1 MAVEAVEEEVAAVR
15 LAEVV
20 KAVAEMDLAGLGQLA
35 SMEVVQQ
42 YIASAGEGLQTRA
55 KEVLKAYGWL
65 GEVPAGKKL
74 RAMVT
79 WPIEKAEET
88 KGLVLEKWESVWGKL
103 PPLAQQHLDAAS
115 FKRDFLLDA
124 GFLLTQNLLEAG
136 KESKEPPAK
145 RRREDSCPGLTSGL
159 GGYQTIEEIL
169 QNGRSTNRM
178 KCWVLAATGVPQA
191 RKTARGK
198 ASTIYSVLVSDGRKD
213 AVVTCWGEG
222 AKTLHDGVATREG
235 ELVALTPVGA
245 SARSSRMGL
254 PELMAGRGLAIEV
267 VAGGDQ
273 APAPSFIPLQQ
284 LPECADWA
292 AVNVAGRVLEVMP
305 GGGFKIVDDSGVAV
319 RVHTDTVG
327 IPPLQEGQK
336 VELLLA
342 TKSTR
347 FSNVSVS
354 SFTTIRLGEEL
365 DPQAVPLPSRVIFA
379 L

>member
-1 MAVEAVEEEVAAVR
+1 MAAEAVEEDGPAVR

-20 KAVAEMDLAGLGQLA
+20 KAVAETDLAGLGQLA
-35 SMEVVQQ
+35 SSEVVQQ
-42 YIASAGEGLQTRA
+42 YIDSAGEGLQTRA

-74 RAMVT
+74 QAMVT
-79 WPIEKAEET
+79 WPIEKAEEARRR
-88 KGLVLEKWESVWGKL
+88 VLEEWESVWGKL
-103 PPLAQQHLDAAS
+103 PQLAQQHLDAAS
-115 FKRDFLLDA
+115 FKTNFLLDA
-124 GFLLTQNLLEAG
+124 GFVLTQNLLEAG
-136 KESKEPPAK
+136 KESTESPAK
-145 RRREDSCPGLTSGL
+145 RRREDAGLSPASGS

-169 QNGRSTNRM
+169 QNGRSTNRI
-178 KCWVLAATGVPQA
+178 KCWVLAATGAPQA
-191 RKTARGK
+191 RKTTRGK

-213 AVVTCWGEG
+213 AVITSWGEA
-222 AKTLHDGVATREG
+222 AKALHDGVATREG

-254 PELMAGRGLAIEV
+254 PELMGGRGLAIEV
-267 VAGGDQ
+267 VGGGDQ
-273 APAPSFIPLQQ
+273 PPAPSYLPLQQ

-305 GGGFKIVDDSGVAV
+305 GGGFKLVDDSGVAV
-319 RVHTDTVG
+319 RVHTDAAGSTPV
-327 IPPLQEGQK
+327 QEGQK

-354 SFTTIRLGEEL
+354 SFTGLRLGEKL
-365 DPQAVPLPSRVIFA
+365 DPEAVPLPARVVFA